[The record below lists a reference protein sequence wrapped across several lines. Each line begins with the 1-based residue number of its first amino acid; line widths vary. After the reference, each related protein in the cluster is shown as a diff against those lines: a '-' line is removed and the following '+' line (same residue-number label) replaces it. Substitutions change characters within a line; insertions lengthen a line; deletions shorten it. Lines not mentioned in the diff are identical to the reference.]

1 MDLSR
6 RSSANAGFRGSSS
19 SHSFRLFIFGPTSN
33 TPHRVGHTS
42 IDDAAPSASFSFRP
56 RLMDARASAATRDA
70 RAEGSSRGFS
80 GVRASISGEGSVAP
94 SSRGFFAETSAAA
107 SSSESAPA
115 SRRARSSGV
124 GSCTNSMPAP
134 AAPPRM

>member
-6 RSSANAGFRGSSS
+6 RSSEKAGFRGSSS

-42 IDDAAPSASFSFRP
+42 MDTASFPSASFSFRP

-70 RAEGSSRGFS
+70 RAAGSSRGF
-80 GVRASISGEGSVAP
+80 
-94 SSRGFFAETSAAA
+94 
-107 SSSESAPA
+107 
-115 SRRARSSGV
+115 
-124 GSCTNSMPAP
+124 
-134 AAPPRM
+134 